1 MPAGTP
7 RGFNLASMP
16 MMSNFPPGFIPPVG
30 FPTFPSFGNHAVQI
44 PGGWAGGGPPMMIEG
59 DGMHQ
64 PGPMRRGAGR
74 FQTNRS
80 GPYDRRQPRYGNSNG
95 RLSPQRGGFNGM
107 GTMQMGGRMGGGGG
121 KWGDGAGAQT
131 VGPREAVQ
139 GRSLKSYEDLD
150 AVTGAGGGELN
161 Y

>member
-1 MPAGTP
+1 MLNGSLAGFVPPAG
-7 RGFNLASMP
+7 
-16 MMSNFPPGFIPPVG
+16 FPS
-30 FPTFPSFGNHAVQI
+30 FPSFGNHAMQV
-44 PGGWAGGGPPMMIEG
+44 PNGWTGNGAIVAMDG

-64 PGPMRRGAGR
+64 PGPIRRGGHR
-74 FQTNRS
+74 FQNSRP
-80 GPYDRRQPRYGNSNG
+80 GPYDRRQPRFGAPNG
-95 RLSPQRGGFNGM
+95 RLSPLRNGL
-107 GTMQMGGRMGGGGG
+107 QMGGRGGAMGGSG

-150 AVTGAGGGELN
+150 AVGAGGAGELN